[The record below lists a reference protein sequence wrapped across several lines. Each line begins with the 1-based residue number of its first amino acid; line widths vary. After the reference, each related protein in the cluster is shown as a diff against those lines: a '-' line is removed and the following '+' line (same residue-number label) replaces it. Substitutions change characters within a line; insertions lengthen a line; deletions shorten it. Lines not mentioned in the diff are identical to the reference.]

1 MYRTQLQ
8 PSEQNVLPRRAPNE
22 PPSSAYLLNALEDP
36 KEQKHVAPA
45 HALFPQVPLLSVC
58 CRKHPLAA
66 FDLTPERFPNVG
78 ADECPIPRSPL
89 GGPIAGQALHHLTD
103 TNGGVLIFVV
113 KVSVGD
119 WHVLIAARDG
129 Q

>member
-1 MYRTQLQ
+1 MVSSR
-8 PSEQNVLPRRAPNE
+8 VLPPRSSEWSRAADGGWGFRPHQ
-22 PPSSAYLLNALEDP
+22 A
-36 KEQKHVAPA
+36 
-45 HALFPQVPLLSVC
+45 PLLSVRC
-58 CRKHPLAA
+58 SKHPLAA

-89 GGPIAGQALHHLTD
+89 GGPIAGQVLHHLTD